1 MRRFHKV
8 LVANRGEIAV
18 RVLRS
23 AHALGYATVAVH
35 SEADCEALHVRLAD
49 EAVELGPAPSRE
61 SYLSIPRILDA
72 ARRTGADAIH
82 PGYGFLSENPE
93 FAEAC
98 AAAGLTFVGPPTEAI
113 RLMGNKRLAKLAM
126 QRSGVPCVPGY
137 EGAAQDDETLL
148 REARRIGWPVMVKA
162 AAGGGGRGMRLTLR
176 EEDLAENLRA
186 ARAEASAAFGSGELL
201 LERALLAPRH
211 VEVQIFAD
219 RHGHAIW
226 LGERDCSI
234 QRRHQ
239 KLVEEAPSPA
249 VTAELRRRMGEA
261 AVAAAR
267 ACGYVGAGTVEFLVD
282 AERSFYFLEM
292 NTRLQVEHPVTELV
306 TGLDLVAW
314 QLDVAAGL
322 PLPLAQEE
330 VEARGHAIEVR
341 LNAEDPANG
350 FLPQT
355 GLVRRWRPASGPGVR
370 IDTGLFEGLAVGSH
384 YDPLLAKVIAWGR
397 DREEARRRLVH
408 ALEESVLLGVTT
420 NRAFLAGVLR
430 NPRFVAGE
438 ATTAFL
444 AQELPRDPGLAAP
457 PTPPALLALGAVLL
471 AGRTAESPRNAAP
484 PGWRSAGRSVHTLRL
499 RQGEAVH
506 TVEVD
511 FAEAAGGRYR
521 VAWLEPA
528 GRGASEDSA
537 RPEPVEG
544 RATERVQVELELLHH
559 DGAVAEFR
567 AGGVRRRAAYA
578 LAGDRVLVDAAL
590 AQLELADE
598 THTPAARTGARHGG
612 PIAAPM
618 DGIVAALLVA
628 EGDRVE
634 KGQTLAVVEAMK
646 MQHALKAGFHGTVLR
661 TLARE
666 GAQVKARQVLLELEP
681 EEEGAR

>member
-35 SEADCEALHVRLAD
+35 SEADRDALHVRLAD
-49 EAVELGPAPSRE
+49 EAVEIGPAPSRA
-61 SYLSIPRILDA
+61 SYLSIPRILEA
-72 ARRTGADAIH
+72 ARRTGADAVH

-98 AAAGLTFVGPPTEAI
+98 AAAGLTFVGPPGEAI

-126 QRSGVPCVPGY
+126 QRAGVPCVPGY

-201 LERALLAPRH
+201 LERALLDPRH

-219 RHGHAIW
+219 RHGHALW

-239 KLVEEAPSPA
+239 KLVEEAPSPV
-249 VTAELRRRMGEA
+249 VTPELRRRLGEA

-282 AERSFYFLEM
+282 PERSFYFLEM

-322 PLPLAQEE
+322 PLPLAQEQ

-355 GLVRRWRPASGPGVR
+355 GVVRRWRPASGPGVR
-370 IDTGLFEGLAVGSH
+370 IDTGLVEGLAVGSH

-397 DREEARRRLVH
+397 DRDEARRRLVR

-457 PTPPALLALGAVLL
+457 ATPPALFAVGAVLL
-471 AGRTAESPRNAAP
+471 AGRAAERPRDAAP

-506 TVEVD
+506 AVEVD
-511 FAEAAGGRYR
+511 FAEAASGRYR
-521 VAWLEPA
+521 VAWA
-528 GRGASEDSA
+528 QQ
-537 RPEPVEG
+537 
-544 RATERVQVELELLHH
+544 RVDLELLHH
-559 DGAVAEFR
+559 DGAVAELR

-578 LAGDRVLVDAAL
+578 LAGDRVLLDAAL
-590 AQLELADE
+590 AQLELVDE
-598 THTPAARTGARHGG
+598 TQAPAARAGARHGG

-618 DGIVAALLVA
+618 DGVVAALLVA

-681 EEEGAR
+681 EEETA